1 MKWTSDHKLRVV
13 KKQWLSLQGTF
24 QKKTPVS
31 YGEIPTS
38 ESTQMNVVGK
48 SVKEKSPLL
57 PPTTK
62 KVVGADKI
70 NLP

>member
-1 MKWTSDHKLRVV
+1 MAKFTGNFS
-13 KKQWLSLQGTF
+13 
-24 QKKTPVS
+24 KKTPVS